1 MNTNTNIPSPSNY
14 TGKTIPSAAIADDF
28 HKVVNEAETLV
39 KAIGNESGAQM
50 NQMRDRVSS
59 AVKTA
64 RDTLMTW
71 EKDMADMTKR
81 AAASTDNYV
90 HENPWKSVAISAAA
104 GTAVGMLL
112 GILLVLFPG
121 GQNFITGLVTVPMLL
136 VLMPVI
142 FASFYA
148 SYRDIFGISEIV

>member
-1 MNTNTNIPSPSNY
+1 MNTNTNIPSPSTY
-14 TGKTIPSAAIADDF
+14 TGKPMPSAAIADDF

-81 AAASTDNYV
+81 AAATTDTYV

-104 GTAVGMLL
+104 GTAVGMML
-112 GILLVLFPG
+112 GILLG
-121 GQNFITGLVTVPMLL
+121 
-136 VLMPVI
+136 
-142 FASFYA
+142 
-148 SYRDIFGISEIV
+148 RR